1 MSNGP
6 PGVGRGQS
14 PTPGKGVPTSDI
26 FLAYKTKFDNDMK
39 ITFDTLKRSIAHEWG
54 HYLAFHLMGYGKWNE
69 GFEIEM
75 NICGLYGHTRN
86 FATLFKLIPDSDL
99 LVDLYSGPIA
109 EGLYCGHP
117 QRIEYTDAQEV
128 QRIAPSRA
136 ERDKARKRALE
147 LLTPFSG
154 VITELVNQ
162 TLERNAYSGEI
173 DFTDFYDRIH
183 KDEALQYLNTA
194 LIKNG
199 KCNYE

>member
-1 MSNGP
+1 MCSHYFF
-6 PGVGRGQS
+6 VLQ
-14 PTPGKGVPTSDI
+14 
-26 FLAYKTKFDNDMK
+26 TKFDNGMK
-39 ITFDTLKRSIAHEWG
+39 ITIDTLKRSIAHEWG

-117 QRIEYTDAQEV
+117 QRIEYTDAQEI
-128 QRIAPSRA
+128 QRIAPSRP

-162 TLERNAYSGEI
+162 TLERDAYSGEI